1 LGNGELASL
10 AYGSLKELHKIEE
23 LYQREELI
31 LGGDP
36 WSIWGISSGFFDSV
50 FGGFFDSVFVL
61 VFALVFT
68 APFRS
73 AIAPEIACFI
83 GFFGNWPRF

>member
-1 LGNGELASL
+1 MGNGELASL

-31 LGGDP
+31 
-36 WSIWGISSGFFDSV
+36 WGEIRGP
-50 FGGFFDSVFVL
+50 FGGFRADFSTPFLPLFLGSIFMVL
-61 VFALVFT
+61 
-68 APFRS
+68 FRS

-83 GFFGNWPRF
+83 GVFGNWPPV

>member
-50 FGGFFDSVFVL
+50 FVL